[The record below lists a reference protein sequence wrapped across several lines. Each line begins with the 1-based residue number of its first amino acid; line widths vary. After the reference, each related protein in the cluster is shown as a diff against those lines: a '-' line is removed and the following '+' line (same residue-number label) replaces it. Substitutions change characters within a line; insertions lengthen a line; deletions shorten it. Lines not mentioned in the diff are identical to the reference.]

1 MASNADIA
9 EKDHLWMGTNY
20 RTRCKDGR
28 MRKIIFAIILLV
40 GFFGLFGPYDA
51 ITLMAAQQSAIA
63 LPQSVWP
70 HEKSDLPLDPE
81 MVFGRLDNGFRYV
94 LMQNQNPKDRVSVHL
109 NIQAGSANE
118 TDSQQGLAHF
128 LEHMLF
134 NGSEH
139 FKPGELVKY
148 FQSIGM
154 QFGADANAHTG
165 FFETVYDIF
174 LPDGHEENFRKGLL
188 VMQDYAKGALLLE
201 SEIERERKIILAEK
215 RQRDSASYRT
225 FVSGLMFELPDA
237 RITRRLPIGKEEVIQ
252 EATQADLKAYYDMW
266 YRPETMIL
274 VAVGAFDMDMASALI
289 SEYFASFSPR
299 AAAMPEIEFGDVQ
312 HKGVQVFHHHEAE
325 AGNTTVTI
333 EVLSKEPLRPDSLA
347 FRKGRIKKRIADQI
361 VQNRLDARIGTPKTP
376 GTSAG
381 IGSGLFVKQ
390 IAYAMISADGAPDE
404 WKALLGFLEQNLR
417 QALAYGFS
425 ASELERVKKD
435 VISNLEQADS
445 QKGTRDSKALARRM
459 MGALNS
465 NRVMLSPT
473 DEKDLMVPFVASLT
487 IDDINRAFRETWAQH
502 HRLIQVTGNADLS
515 QEGIEPASVILQSY
529 RESIQKS
536 ISPLTEKQNI
546 HFPYL
551 PEPVGMG
558 RIIKK
563 TIHDDLNIV
572 QIDFENGFRL
582 NLKKTDYKD
591 DEILATL
598 SFGKGRFSEP
608 PELAGL
614 TELAM
619 AVLNE
624 SGLGSLDRNALETAL
639 AGKQSQVVFGID
651 EAMFMLN
658 GESIPQE
665 LPLLFQLLYANIKD
679 PGFREEAF
687 DLVMS
692 QFDSQYKEI
701 SHTLEGVITLQGKR
715 FLAGGDSRFGL
726 PSHNAFKKLRLNDV
740 RNWIGRALSGSD
752 YELSVVG
759 DFDVD
764 SVIELAAQYFGML
777 PPAKKFHHERTGGP
791 VFPSG
796 KHLRVAVDTKIP
808 NGLVYVS
815 YATDDIWDIHK
826 TRRLNVL
833 ADVFSERMRIQIRE
847 KLGEAYS
854 PFAYNMASRIHDG
867 FGVFNVVVEVIPA
880 RARLVVDE
888 IQKIAED
895 LSLSEISTDEIKRSL
910 GPTLNSIKDMR
921 QRNGYWLKTVL
932 VGSKRNPEKIEWSRS
947 IVSDYAGITP
957 EDLETLSKR
966 FLVNDSAAFIEAL
979 PTVVD

>member
-1 MASNADIA
+1 M
-9 EKDHLWMGTNY
+9 
-20 RTRCKDGR
+20 CK
-28 MRKIIFAIILLV
+28 KIVFFLILLV
-40 GFFGLFGPYDA
+40 GLFGPIGFDDA
-51 ITLMAAQQSAIA
+51 ASLMAAEHTTMVSAQTA
-63 LPQSVWP
+63 WP
-70 HEKSDLPLDPE
+70 HEKSDLPPDPE
-81 MVFGRLDNGFRYV
+81 IVYGRLENGFRYV
-94 LMQNQNPKDRVSVHL
+94 LMQNQNPEDRVSMHL
-109 NIQAGSANE
+109 DIQAGSANE
-118 TDSQQGLAHF
+118 TDRQQGLAHF

-134 NGSEH
+134 NGSDH

-174 LPDGHEENFRKGLL
+174 LPDGQEESFRKGLL

-225 FVSGLMFELPDA
+225 FISGLMFELPRA
-237 RITRRLPIGKEEVIQ
+237 RITQRLPIGKEEIIQ
-252 EATQADLKAYYDMW
+252 QATQADLKAYYDTW

-274 VAVGAFDMDMASALI
+274 VAVGEFDMDMASVLI
-289 SEYFASFSPR
+289 SEYFSSFAPR
-299 AAAMPEIEFGDVQ
+299 TTEMPNIEFGDVQ
-312 HKGVQVFHHHEAE
+312 HKGVQVFYHHEAE

-333 EVLSKEPLRPDSLA
+333 EVLSKEPLKPDDLA
-347 FRKGRIKKRIADQI
+347 SRKERLKKRIADQI
-361 VQNRLDARIGTPKTP
+361 VQNRLDERIGTPETP

-390 IAYAMISADGAPDE
+390 IAYAMISADGAPHE
-404 WKALLGFLEQNLR
+404 WKTLLGFLEQTLR
-417 QALAYGFS
+417 QALAYGFT
-425 ASELERVKKD
+425 ASELERVQKD

-445 QKGTRDSKALARRM
+445 KKATRNSKALARGLI
-459 MGALNS
+459 GALNS
-465 NRVMLSPT
+465 DRVSLSPT
-473 DEKDLMVPFVASLT
+473 HKKDLMVPFVTSLT
-487 IDDINRAFRETWAQH
+487 VHDVNRAFKESWAQS

-515 QEGIEPASVILQSY
+515 QEGFEPATVILQSY

-536 ISPLTEKQNI
+536 ISPWTAKQNVQ
-546 HFPYL
+546 FPYL
-551 PEPVGMG
+551 LEPTGMG
-558 RIIKK
+558 QIIKK
-563 TIHDDLNIV
+563 TTHADLDIV

-591 DEILATL
+591 DEILAAL

-608 PELAGL
+608 PELPGL
-614 TELAM
+614 AELSI
-619 AVLNE
+619 AVVNE
-624 SGLGSLDRNALETAL
+624 SGLGSLDRSALEAAL

-658 GESIPQE
+658 GESIPEE
-665 LPLLFQLLYANIKD
+665 LPLLFQLMFAHIKD
-679 PGFREEAF
+679 PGFRKEAF

-692 QFDSQYKEI
+692 QFENQYKEI
-701 SHTLEGVITLQGKR
+701 SHTLDGVITLQGKR

-726 PSHNAFKKLRLNDV
+726 PSHEAFKKLRLDDV
-740 RNWIGRALSGSD
+740 RNWIGKTLSGSD
-752 YELSVVG
+752 FELSVVG

-764 SVIELAAQYFGML
+764 HVIELASKYFGML
-777 PPAKKFHHERTGGP
+777 PPPKNIPDERSDGP

-796 KHLRVAVDTKIP
+796 EHLRVTVDTKIP

-854 PFAYNMASRIHDG
+854 PFAYNMASRIHEG
-867 FGVFNVVVEVIPA
+867 YGVFNVVVEVIPA
-880 RARLVVDE
+880 RAQLVVDE
-888 IQKIAED
+888 IQKIADD
-895 LSLSEISTDEIKRSL
+895 LSLGGITTDEIKRSL

-921 QRNGYWLKTVL
+921 QRNGYWLRTVL
-932 VGSKRNPEKIEWSRS
+932 VGSKQNPEKIEWSRS
-947 IVSDYAGITP
+947 IISDYAAITSQ
-957 EDLETLSKR
+957 DLETLSKR
-966 FLVNDSAAFIEAL
+966 YLVNESAAFIEAL
-979 PTVVD
+979 PTIVD

>member
-1 MASNADIA
+1 M
-9 EKDHLWMGTNY
+9 
-20 RTRCKDGR
+20 CK
-28 MRKIIFAIILLV
+28 KIYFCLILLI
-40 GFFGLFGPYDA
+40 GFFGPLGLQDTA
-51 ITLMAAQQSAIA
+51 TLMAAQNDAMVLEQ
-63 LPQSVWP
+63 PVWP

-81 MVFGRLDNGFRYV
+81 IVYGRLENGFRYV
-94 LMQNQNPKDRVSVHL
+94 LMQNQNPKDRVSMHL

-134 NGSEH
+134 NGSDH

-165 FFETVYDIF
+165 FYETVYDIF
-174 LPDGHEENFRKGLL
+174 LPDGQEESFRKGLL

-201 SEIERERKIILAEK
+201 AEIERERKVILAEK
-215 RQRDSASYRT
+215 RQRDSAAYRT
-225 FVSGLMFELPDA
+225 FVSGLMFELPHA
-237 RITRRLPIGKEEVIQ
+237 RITQRLPIGIDTVIEQ
-252 EATQADLKAYYDMW
+252 ATQADLKTYYDTW

-274 VAVGAFDMDMASALI
+274 VAVGEFDMDMAPVLI
-289 SEYFASFSPR
+289 SEYFSSFAPR
-299 AAAMPEIEFGDVQ
+299 TAETPEIEFGDVQ

-325 AGNTTVTI
+325 TGNTTVTI
-333 EVLSKEPLRPDSLA
+333 EVLSKEPLKPDNLA
-347 FRKGRIKKRIADQI
+347 SRKERLKKRIADQI
-361 VQNRLDARIGTPKTP
+361 VQNRLDERIGTPGTP

-390 IAYAMISADGAPDE
+390 IAYAMISADGAPHE
-404 WKALLGFLEQNLR
+404 WKAMLGFLEQTLR
-417 QALAYGFS
+417 QALAYGFT

-445 QKGTRDSKALARRM
+445 QKATRNSKALARGLI
-459 MGALNS
+459 GALNS
-465 NRVMLSPT
+465 DRVSLSPT
-473 DEKDLMVPFVASLT
+473 HKKELMVPFVRSLT
-487 IDDINRAFRETWAQH
+487 VDDVNRAFKKSWAQP

-515 QEGIEPASVILQSY
+515 QEGFEPATIILASY

-536 ISPLTEKQNI
+536 ISPWTHQQNI
-546 HFPYL
+546 PFPYL
-551 PEPVGMG
+551 PEPAGMG
-558 RIIKK
+558 QIVKK
-563 TIHDDLNIV
+563 TTHDDLDII

-591 DEILATL
+591 DEILAAL

-608 PELAGL
+608 PELPGL
-614 TELAM
+614 AELST
-619 AVLNE
+619 AVVNE
-624 SGLGSLDRNALETAL
+624 SGLGSLDRSALEAAL

-651 EAMFMLN
+651 EAMFMVN
-658 GESIPQE
+658 GESIPEE
-665 LPLLFQLLYANIKD
+665 LPLLFQLMYAHIKD
-679 PGFREEAF
+679 PGFRKEAF

-692 QFDSQYKEI
+692 QFETQYKEI
-701 SHTLEGVITLQGKR
+701 SHTLDGVLTLQGKR

-726 PSHNAFKKLRLNDV
+726 PSYDVFKKLRLDDV
-740 RNWIGRALSGSD
+740 RNWIGKTLAGSD
-752 YELSVVG
+752 FELSVVG
-759 DFDVD
+759 DFDVEH
-764 SVIELAAQYFGML
+764 VIELASKYFGML
-777 PPAKKFHHERTGGP
+777 PPLKRFPDERRDGP

-796 KHLRVAVDTKIP
+796 EHLRVTVDTKIP

-854 PFAYNMASRIHDG
+854 PFAYNRASRIHEG
-867 FGVFNVVVEVIPA
+867 YGVFNAVVEVIPA
-880 RARLVVDE
+880 RARFVVDE

-895 LSLSEISTDEIKRSL
+895 LSRGGITTDEIERSL
-910 GPTLNSIKDMR
+910 GPTLNSIKDMQ

-932 VGSKRNPEKIEWSRS
+932 VGSKKNPEKIEWSRS
-947 IVSDYAGITP
+947 IIADYTAITSQ
-957 EDLETLSKR
+957 DLENLSKQY
-966 FLVNDSAAFIEAL
+966 LVNESAAFIEAL
-979 PTVVD
+979 PIIAD

>member
-1 MASNADIA
+1 M
-9 EKDHLWMGTNY
+9 
-20 RTRCKDGR
+20 CK
-28 MRKIIFAIILLV
+28 KIIISIILLV
-40 GFFGLFGPYDA
+40 GAFGPFGPHDA
-51 ITLMAAQQSAIA
+51 STLLAAQPGAMAAS
-63 LPQSVWP
+63 QSVWP
-70 HEKSDLPLDPE
+70 HEKSDLTLDPGI
-81 MVFGRLDNGFRYV
+81 VVGRLDNGFRYV
-94 LMQNQNPKDRVSVHL
+94 LMQNQNPKDRVSLHL

-139 FKPGELVKY
+139 FEPGELVKY

-174 LPDGHEENFRKGLL
+174 LPDGKKESFKKGLL

-201 SEIERERKIILAEK
+201 SEIERERKVILAEK

-237 RITRRLPIGKEEVIQ
+237 RITRRLPIGKEEIIQ
-252 EATQADLKAYYDMW
+252 QATRADLKAYYDTW
-266 YRPETMIL
+266 YRPETMML
-274 VAVGAFDMDMASALI
+274 VAVGAFDLDMAASLI
-289 SEYFASFSPR
+289 REYFASFSPR
-299 AAAMPEIEFGDVQ
+299 TAELPEFEFGEVQ

-333 EVLSKEPLRPDSLA
+333 EVLSKKPLRPDSLA
-347 FRKGRIKKRIADQI
+347 FRKERIKKRIADQI
-361 VQNRLDARIGTPKTP
+361 VQNRLDARIGKPNIP

-381 IGSGLFVKQ
+381 IGSGLFAKQ
-390 IAYAMISADGAPDE
+390 VAYAMISADGAPDE
-404 WKALLGFLEQNLR
+404 WKSLLGFLEQNLR
-417 QALAYGFS
+417 QALVFGFTS
-425 ASELERVKKD
+425 SELDRVKKD
-435 VISNLEQADS
+435 VISSLEQADS
-445 QKGTRDSKALARRM
+445 QKKTRDSQSLARHIIR
-459 MGALNS
+459 ALNS
-465 NRVMLSPT
+465 NRVILSPT

-487 IDDINRAFRETWAQH
+487 IDEVNRAFQETWAQH
-502 HRLIQVTGNADLS
+502 HRLIQVTGNVDFS
-515 QEGIEPASVILQSY
+515 QEDVEPDSVILQSY
-529 RESIQKS
+529 QVSIQKD
-536 ISPLTEKQNI
+536 ISPVMEKQDI
-546 HFPYL
+546 QFPYL
-551 PEPVGMG
+551 PEPAGKG
-558 RIIKK
+558 RIVKK
-563 TIHDDLNIV
+563 TSHDDLDII
-572 QIDFENGFRL
+572 QIDYENGFRL

-608 PELAGL
+608 LELAGL
-614 TELAM
+614 TELSI
-619 AVLNE
+619 AVVNE
-624 SGLGSLDRNALETAL
+624 SGLASLDKSALEAAL
-639 AGKQSQVVFGID
+639 AGTRSQVAFGID

-658 GESIPQE
+658 AESIPEE
-665 LPLLFQLLYANIKD
+665 LPLLFQLLYAHIKD

-687 DLVMS
+687 DLVMN
-692 QFDSQYKEI
+692 QFDNQYKEI
-701 SHTLEGVITLQGKR
+701 SHTLDGVISLQGKR
-715 FLAGGDSRFGL
+715 FLASGDSRFGL
-726 PSHNAFKKLRLNDV
+726 PSHDEFKKLRLNDV
-740 RNWIGRALSGSD
+740 RNWIGRALTGSA

-764 SVIELAAQYFGML
+764 QVVELASQYFGLL
-777 PPAKKFHHERTGGP
+777 PPAENVIPQRTGGP
-791 VFPSG
+791 VFPMG
-796 KHLRVAVDTKIP
+796 EHLRVTVDTKIP

-867 FGVFNVVVEVIPA
+867 YGVFNAVVEVVPA
-880 RARLVVDE
+880 RAQLVVDE
-888 IQKIAED
+888 IQKISQN
-895 LSLSEISTDEIKRSL
+895 LSLDGISPDEIARSL

-932 VGSKRNPEKIEWSRS
+932 VGSKRNPEKIEWSRT
-947 IVSDYAGITP
+947 IVSDYAAITS

-966 FLVNDSAAFIEAL
+966 YLVNDSAAFIVAL
-979 PTVVD
+979 PTEAD

>member
-1 MASNADIA
+1 
-9 EKDHLWMGTNY
+9 
-20 RTRCKDGR
+20 
-28 MRKIIFAIILLV
+28 MRKKIWVYLIILI
-40 GFFGLFGPYDA
+40 GFFGLFHAPDA
-51 ITLMAAQQSAIA
+51 DIFRVAPRVAHASVET
-63 LPQSVWP
+63 VWP
-70 HEKSDLPLDPE
+70 HEKSDLPLDSE
-81 MVFGRLDNGFRYV
+81 IVYGRLDNGFRYV
-94 LMQNQNPKDRVSVHL
+94 LMQNQNPKDRVSMHL

-118 TDSQQGLAHF
+118 ADNQQGLAHF

-165 FFETVYDIF
+165 FYETVYDIF
-174 LPDGHEENFRKGLL
+174 LPDGHEESVRKGLL

-201 SEIERERKIILAEK
+201 SEIERERKVILAEK

-237 RITRRLPIGKEEVIQ
+237 RITQRLPIGKEEIIQ
-252 EATQADLKAYYDMW
+252 QATQADLKAYYDTW

-274 VAVGAFDMDMASALI
+274 VAVGAFDMEMASALI

-299 AAAMPEIEFGDVQ
+299 ASEIPEIEFGDVQ
-312 HKGVQVFHHHEAE
+312 HKGVQGFYHHETE

-333 EVLSKEPLRPDSLA
+333 EVLSKIPLGIDNLA
-347 FRKGRIKKRIADQI
+347 FRKERVKKRIADQI
-361 VQNRLDARIGTPKTP
+361 VQNRLDANIGTPKAP

-381 IGSGLFVKQ
+381 VGSGLFVRQ

-404 WKALLGFLEQNLR
+404 WKSLLGYLERTLR
-417 QALAYGFS
+417 QALAYGFTT
-425 ASELERVKKD
+425 SELERVKKD
-435 VISNLEQADS
+435 IISNLEQADS
-445 QKGTRDSKALARRM
+445 QKETRDSKALARRIM
-459 MGALNS
+459 RALNS
-465 NRVMLSPT
+465 DRVLLSPR
-473 DEKDLMVPFVASLT
+473 DEKDLMVPFVTSLT
-487 IDDINRAFRETWAQH
+487 VDDVNRAFKKSWAQH

-515 QEGIEPASVILQSY
+515 QEGLEPATVILQSY
-529 RESIQKS
+529 QESIQKS
-536 ISPLTEKQNI
+536 ISPWTSKQDI
-546 HFPYL
+546 QFPYL
-551 PEPVGMG
+551 PEPVGTG

-563 TIHDDLNIV
+563 TIHDDLGIV
-572 QIDFENGFRL
+572 QIDYENGFRL
-582 NLKKTDYKD
+582 NLKQTDYKD
-591 DEILATL
+591 DEILASL

-614 TELAM
+614 AELSI
-619 AVLNE
+619 AVVNE
-624 SGLGSLDRNALETAL
+624 SGLGSLDRSALEAAL

-651 EAMFMLN
+651 EAMFVFN
-658 GESIPQE
+658 GESIPEE
-665 LPLLFQLLYANIKD
+665 LPLLFQLLYAHIKD

-687 DLVMS
+687 DLVIS
-692 QFDSQYKEI
+692 QFENQYEEI
-701 SHTLEGVITLQGKR
+701 SHTLDGVVTLQGKR

-726 PSHNAFKKLRLNDV
+726 PPHDDFKKLRLNDV
-740 RNWIGRALSGSD
+740 RNWIGRTLSGSEF
-752 YELSVVG
+752 ELSLVG

-764 SVIELAAQYFGML
+764 HVIKLASQYFGML
-777 PPAKKFHHERTGGP
+777 PSAKKIPHDRTGGP

-796 KHLRVAVDTKIP
+796 EHLRITVDTKIP

-867 FGVFNVVVEVIPA
+867 YGVFNAVVEVIPA
-880 RARLVVDE
+880 RAQLVVDE
-888 IQKIAED
+888 IQKIAQD
-895 LSLSEISTDEIKRSL
+895 LSLGTISPDEVKRSL

-947 IVSDYAGITP
+947 IVSDYAAITSG
-957 EDLETLSKR
+957 DLETLSKR
-966 FLVNDSAAFIEAL
+966 YLVNKNAAFIEAL
-979 PTVVD
+979 PTVMD

>member
-1 MASNADIA
+1 MH
-9 EKDHLWMGTNY
+9 K
-20 RTRCKDGR
+20 
-28 MRKIIFAIILLV
+28 KIWVYLIILI
-40 GFFGLFGPYDA
+40 GFVGLFHTPDA
-51 ITLMAAQQSAIA
+51 VIFRTA
-63 LPQSVWP
+63 PQLAHATVETVWP
-70 HEKSDLPLDPE
+70 HEESDLPLDAE
-81 MVFGRLDNGFRYV
+81 LVYGEFDNGFRYV
-94 LMQNQNPKDRVSVHL
+94 LMQNQNPKDRVSMHL

-118 TDSQQGLAHF
+118 TDNQQGLAHF

-165 FFETVYDIF
+165 FYETVYDIF
-174 LPDGHEENFRKGLL
+174 LPDGHEDSFRKGLL

-201 SEIERERKIILAEK
+201 SEIERERKVILAEK

-237 RITRRLPIGKEEVIQ
+237 RITQRLPIGKEEIIQ
-252 EATQADLKAYYDMW
+252 QASQADLKAYYDTW

-274 VAVGAFDMDMASALI
+274 VAVGAFDKDMAPALI

-299 AAAMPEIEFGDVQ
+299 TGDMPEIEFGDVQ
-312 HKGVQVFHHHEAE
+312 HKGVQGFYHHEAE

-333 EVLSKEPLRPDSLA
+333 EVLTKVPLRQDNLA
-347 FRKGRIKKRIADQI
+347 FRRERIKKRIADQI
-361 VQNRLDARIGTPKTP
+361 VQNRIDADIGTPKAP

-390 IAYAMISADGAPDE
+390 IAYAMISADGAPKE
-404 WKALLGFLEQNLR
+404 WKSLLGYLEQTLR
-417 QALAYGFS
+417 QALAYGFT

-435 VISNLEQADS
+435 IVSNLEQADN
-445 QKGTRDSKALARRM
+445 QKETRDSKALARRIM
-459 MGALNS
+459 RALNS
-465 NRVMLSPT
+465 DRVLLSPR
-473 DEKDLMVPFVASLT
+473 DEKDLMVPFVTSLT
-487 IDDINRAFRETWAQH
+487 VDDVNRTFKNTWAQD
-502 HRLIQVTGNADLS
+502 HRLIQVTGNVDLS
-515 QEGIEPASVILQSY
+515 QEGLEPAAVILQSY
-529 RESIQKS
+529 QESIQKS
-536 ISPLTEKQNI
+536 ISPWTAKQDI
-546 HFPYL
+546 QFPYL
-551 PEPVGMG
+551 PEPVGTG
-558 RIIKK
+558 RIVKK
-563 TIHDDLNIV
+563 TIHDDLDII
-572 QIDFENGFRL
+572 QIDYENGFRL
-582 NLKKTDYKD
+582 NLKKTDYKA
-591 DEILATL
+591 DEILASL

-614 TELAM
+614 AELSM
-619 AVLNE
+619 SVVNE
-624 SGLGSLDRNALETAL
+624 SGLGSLDRSALESAL
-639 AGKQSQVVFGID
+639 AGKQSQVVFGVD
-651 EAMFMLN
+651 EAMFAFN
-658 GESIPQE
+658 GETIPEE
-665 LPLLFQLLYANIKD
+665 LPLLFQLLYAHIKD

-692 QFDSQYKEI
+692 QFENQYEEI
-701 SHTLEGVITLQGKR
+701 SHTLDGVVSLHGKR

-726 PSHNAFKKLRLNDV
+726 PPYDDFKKLHLKDV
-740 RNWIGRALSGSD
+740 RNWIGKALSGSD
-752 YELSVVG
+752 FELSLVG

-764 SVIELAAQYFGML
+764 LVIKLASRYFGTL
-777 PPAKKFHHERTGGP
+777 PPAINNLPDRTGGP

-796 KHLRVAVDTKIP
+796 KYLRVSVDTKIP

-815 YATDDIWDIHK
+815 YATDDIWDIHR

-867 FGVFNVVVEVIPA
+867 YGVFNAIVEVVPA
-880 RARLVVDE
+880 RAQLVVDE
-888 IQKIAED
+888 IQKIARD
-895 LSLSEISTDEIKRSL
+895 LSQGSISSDEVERSL

-947 IVSDYAGITP
+947 IVSDYTAISSG
-957 EDLETLSKR
+957 DLKTLSKR
-966 FLVNDSAAFIEAL
+966 YLINEKAAFIEAL
-979 PTVVD
+979 PTTVD

>member
-1 MASNADIA
+1 MRGCAAFLEIRM
-9 EKDHLWMGTNY
+9 EI
-20 RTRCKDGR
+20 RCKDGR
-28 MRKIIFAIILLV
+28 MCKKIIFFFILLI
-40 GFFGLFGPYDA
+40 GFFGPFGPYDA
-51 ITLMAAQQSAIA
+51 VTLMAAQHDAVA
-63 LPQSVWP
+63 LPQSAWP

-94 LMQNQNPKDRVSVHL
+94 LMQNRNPKDRVSMHL

-201 SEIERERKIILAEK
+201 SEIERERKVILAEK

-237 RITRRLPIGKEEVIQ
+237 RITRRLPIGKEEIIQ
-252 EATQADLKAYYDMW
+252 QATQADLKAYYDTW

-299 AAAMPEIEFGDVQ
+299 TAEMPEIEFGDVQ

-347 FRKGRIKKRIADQI
+347 FRKERIKKRIADQI
-361 VQNRLDARIGTPKTP
+361 MQNRLDARIGTPKTP

-390 IAYAMISADGAPDE
+390 IAYAMISADGTPDE
-404 WKALLGFLEQNLR
+404 WKALLGFLEQQLR

-425 ASELERVKKD
+425 LPELERVKKD

-465 NRVMLSPT
+465 DRVMLSPT
-473 DEKDLMVPFVASLT
+473 DEKDLMVPFVTSLT
-487 IDDINRAFRETWAQH
+487 IDDVNRAFKKTWSQN

-515 QEGIEPASVILQSY
+515 REGIEPASAILQSY
-529 RESIQKS
+529 RESIQKN
-536 ISPLTEKQNI
+536 ISPLMEKQNI

-591 DEILATL
+591 DEILAAL

-614 TELAM
+614 AELAI

-624 SGLGSLDRNALETAL
+624 SGLGSLDRNSLEAAL

-692 QFDSQYKEI
+692 QFDSQYEEI

-726 PSHNAFKKLRLNDV
+726 PPHNAFKKLRLNDV

-764 SVIELAAQYFGML
+764 NVIELASQYFGML
-777 PPAKKFHHERTGGP
+777 PPAKKFQHERAGGP

-833 ADVFSERMRIQIRE
+833 ADVFSERMRVQIRE

-867 FGVFNVVVEVIPA
+867 FGVFNAVVEVIPA
-880 RARLVVDE
+880 RAQLVVDE
-888 IQKIAED
+888 IQKIAEG
-895 LSLSEISTDEIKRSL
+895 LSLGEISADEIKRSL

-947 IVSDYAGITP
+947 IVSDYAAITS

-966 FLVNDSAAFIEAL
+966 YLVNTSAAFIEAL

>member
-1 MASNADIA
+1 M
-9 EKDHLWMGTNY
+9 
-20 RTRCKDGR
+20 CK
-28 MRKIIFAIILLV
+28 KTIFSIILLV
-40 GFFGLFGPYDA
+40 GFFGIFGLHVTG
-51 ITLMAAQQSAIA
+51 TLMAAQHDAMAVSQSD
-63 LPQSVWP
+63 WP
-70 HEKSDLPLDPE
+70 HEKSDLPLDPAI
-81 MVFGRLDNGFRYV
+81 VVGRLDNGFRYV
-94 LMQNQNPKDRVSVHL
+94 LMQNQNPKDRVSMHL

-118 TDSQQGLAHF
+118 VDSQQGLAHF

-174 LPDGHEENFRKGLL
+174 LPDGHEESFQKGLL

-237 RITRRLPIGKEEVIQ
+237 RITRRLPIGKEEIIQ
-252 EATQADLKAYYDMW
+252 QATQAELKAYYDTW

-274 VAVGAFDMDMASALI
+274 VAVGAFDLNMAAVLI
-289 SEYFASFSPR
+289 SEYFASFSSR
-299 AAAMPEIEFGDVQ
+299 AAEIPEIEFGEVQ

-325 AGNTTVTI
+325 TGNTTVTI
-333 EVLSKEPLRPDSLA
+333 EVLSKKPLRPDTLT
-347 FRKGRIKKRIADQI
+347 FYKERIKKRIADQI
-361 VQNRLDARIGTPKTP
+361 VQNRLDARIGKPKTP

-381 IGSGLFVKQ
+381 IGSGLFVNQ
-390 IAYAMISADGAPDE
+390 IAYAMISADGAADE
-404 WKALLGFLEQNLR
+404 WKSLLGFLEQNLR
-417 QALAYGFS
+417 QALVFGFS

-435 VISNLEQADS
+435 IISNLEQADN
-445 QKGTRDSKALARRM
+445 QKGTRDSQKLSRHII
-459 MGALNS
+459 GALNS
-465 NRVMLSPT
+465 DRVMLSPT
-473 DEKDLMVPFVASLT
+473 DEKELMVPFVASLT
-487 IDDINRAFRETWAQH
+487 IDDVNRAFQETWAQP

-515 QEGIEPASVILQSY
+515 QEGIEPASAILQSY
-529 RESIQKS
+529 QESIQKK
-536 ISPLTEKQNI
+536 ISAAMEKQDI
-546 HFPYL
+546 KFPYL
-551 PEPVGMG
+551 PEPAGRG

-563 TIHDDLNIV
+563 TTHDDLDII
-572 QIDFENGFRL
+572 QIDYENGFRL
-582 NLKKTDYKD
+582 NLKKTDFKD

-608 PELAGL
+608 SELAGL
-614 TELAM
+614 AELSI
-619 AVLNE
+619 AVVNE
-624 SGLGSLDRNALETAL
+624 SGLGSLDRSALDAAL
-639 AGKQSQVVFGID
+639 AGTQSQVVFGID

-658 GESIPQE
+658 GESIPEE
-665 LPLLFQLLYANIKD
+665 LPLLFQLLYAYIKD

-687 DLVMS
+687 DLVMN
-692 QFDSQYKEI
+692 QFENQYEEI
-701 SHTLEGVITLQGKR
+701 SHTLDGVITLQGKR

-726 PSHNAFKKLRLNDV
+726 PSHDGFKKLRLNDV
-740 RNWIGRALSGSD
+740 RNWIGRVLSGSG

-759 DFDVD
+759 DFDSD
-764 SVIELAAQYFGML
+764 QAIELASQYFGML
-777 PPAKKFHHERTGGP
+777 PPAENMPPQRTDGP

-796 KHLRVAVDTKIP
+796 EHLRVAVDTKIP
-808 NGLVYVS
+808 NGMVYVS
-815 YATDDIWDIHK
+815 YATDDMWDIHK

-854 PFAYNMASRIHDG
+854 PFAYNMASRIHEG
-867 FGVFNVVVEVIPA
+867 YGVFNAVVEVVPA
-880 RARLVVDE
+880 RAQLVVDE

-895 LSLSEISTDEIKRSL
+895 LSLGGISPDEITRSL

-932 VGSKRNPEKIEWSRS
+932 VGSKQNPEKIEWSRS
-947 IVSDYAGITP
+947 IVSDYTAITS

-966 FLVNDSAAFIEAL
+966 YLVNDSAAFIVAL

>member
-1 MASNADIA
+1 M
-9 EKDHLWMGTNY
+9 
-20 RTRCKDGR
+20 CK
-28 MRKIIFAIILLV
+28 KIKWFFILLIV
-40 GFFGLFGPYDA
+40 FFSPFLPHGSGTIISGLPEA
-51 ITLMAAQQSAIA
+51 MAVSS
-63 LPQSVWP
+63 SVWP
-70 HEKSDLPLDPE
+70 HEKTDLPLDSE
-81 MVFGRLDNGFRYV
+81 IVCGRLDNGFRYV
-94 LMQNQNPKDRVSVHL
+94 LMQNQNPKDRVSMHL

-118 TDSQQGLAHF
+118 TASQQGLAHF

-165 FFETVYDIF
+165 FYETVYDIF
-174 LPDGHEENFRKGLL
+174 LPDGHEESFRKGLL
-188 VMQDYAKGALLLE
+188 VMQDYAKGALLLD
-201 SEIERERKIILAEK
+201 SEIERERKVILAEK

-237 RITRRLPIGKEEVIQ
+237 RITQRLPIGKEEIIQ
-252 EATQADLKAYYDMW
+252 QATQADLKAYYDTW

-274 VAVGAFDMDMASALI
+274 VAVGAFDLDMASTLI
-289 SEYFASFSPR
+289 SEYFASFTPR
-299 AAAMPEIEFGDVQ
+299 TGDIPEIEFGDVQ
-312 HKGVQVFHHHEAE
+312 HKGVQGFYHHEAE

-333 EVLSKEPLRPDSLA
+333 EVLNKVPLRQDNLS
-347 FRKGRIKKRIADQI
+347 FRRERIKKRIADQI
-361 VQNRLDARIGTPKTP
+361 VQNRVDAHIGTPEAP

-390 IAYAMISADGAPDE
+390 IAYAMISADGAPGE
-404 WKALLGFLEQNLR
+404 WKSLLGYLEQTLR
-417 QALAYGFS
+417 QALAYGFT

-435 VISNLEQADS
+435 IISNLEQADS
-445 QKGTRDSKALARRM
+445 QKGTRDSKALARRI

-465 NRVMLSPT
+465 DRVLLSPR
-473 DEKDLMVPFVASLT
+473 DAKDLMVPFVTSLT
-487 IDDINRAFRETWAQH
+487 VDDVNRAFKKTWAQH
-502 HRLIQVTGNADLS
+502 HRLIQVTGNADFS
-515 QEGIEPASVILQSY
+515 QEGLEPATVILQSY
-529 RESIQKS
+529 QESIQKS
-536 ISPLTEKQNI
+536 ISPWTDKQDI
-546 HFPYL
+546 QFPYL

-563 TIHDDLNIV
+563 KIHDDLDII
-572 QIDFENGFRL
+572 QIDYENGFRL
-582 NLKKTDYKD
+582 NLKKTNFKD
-591 DEILATL
+591 DEILASL

-614 TELAM
+614 AELSI
-619 AVLNE
+619 AVVNE
-624 SGLGSLDRNALETAL
+624 SGLGSLDRSTLEAAL

-651 EAMFMLN
+651 EAMFVFN
-658 GESIPQE
+658 GESIPEE
-665 LPLLFQLLYANIKD
+665 LPLLFQLLYAHIED
-679 PGFREEAF
+679 PGYREEAF

-692 QFDSQYKEI
+692 QFKNQYEEI
-701 SHTLEGVITLQGKR
+701 SHTLDGVVSLQGKR

-726 PSHNAFKKLRLNDV
+726 PPHDDFKKLRLNDI
-740 RNWIGRALSGSD
+740 RNWIGKALSGSD
-752 YELSVVG
+752 FELSLVG

-764 SVIELAAQYFGML
+764 HVIKLASQYFGML
-777 PPAKKFHHERTGGP
+777 PSAKNNPPDRTGGP

-796 KHLRVAVDTKIP
+796 EHLRVTVDTKIP

-815 YATDDIWDIHK
+815 YATDDIWDIHR
-826 TRRLNVL
+826 TRRLYVL

-867 FGVFNVVVEVIPA
+867 YGVFNAVVEVIPA
-880 RARLVVDE
+880 RAQLVVDE
-888 IQKIAED
+888 IQKIARD
-895 LSLSEISTDEIKRSL
+895 LSQGTISPDEIKRSL

-947 IVSDYAGITP
+947 IVSDYAAITSG
-957 EDLETLSKR
+957 DLKTLSKR
-966 FLVNDSAAFIEAL
+966 YLINENAAFIEAL

>member
-1 MASNADIA
+1 M
-9 EKDHLWMGTNY
+9 
-20 RTRCKDGR
+20 CK
-28 MRKIIFAIILLV
+28 KIIFSIILLV
-40 GFFGLFGPYDA
+40 GIFGLFGPHDA
-51 ITLMAAQQSAIA
+51 ITLLAAQPGATAAS
-63 LPQSVWP
+63 QSVWP
-70 HEKSDLPLDPE
+70 HEKSDLTLDPGI
-81 MVFGRLDNGFRYV
+81 VVGRLDNGFRYV
-94 LMQNQNPKDRVSVHL
+94 LMQNQNPKDRVSLHL

-139 FKPGELVKY
+139 FEPGELVKY

-174 LPDGHEENFRKGLL
+174 LPDGKKESFKKGLL

-201 SEIERERKIILAEK
+201 SEIERERKVILAEK

-237 RITRRLPIGKEEVIQ
+237 RITRRLPIGKEEIIQ
-252 EATQADLKAYYDMW
+252 QATRADLKAYYDTW
-266 YRPETMIL
+266 YRPETMML
-274 VAVGAFDMDMASALI
+274 VAVGAFDLDMAASLI
-289 SEYFASFSPR
+289 REYFASFSPR
-299 AAAMPEIEFGDVQ
+299 TGEIPEFEFGEVQ

-333 EVLSKEPLRPDSLA
+333 EVLSKKPLRPDSLA
-347 FRKGRIKKRIADQI
+347 FRKERIKKRIADQI
-361 VQNRLDARIGTPKTP
+361 VQNRLDARIGKPDIP

-381 IGSGLFVKQ
+381 IGSGLFAKQ

-404 WKALLGFLEQNLR
+404 WKSLLGFLEQNLR
-417 QALAYGFS
+417 QALVFGFTS
-425 ASELERVKKD
+425 SELDRVKKD
-435 VISNLEQADS
+435 VISSLEQADS
-445 QKGTRDSKALARRM
+445 EKKTRDSQSLARHII
-459 MGALNS
+459 GALNS
-465 NRVMLSPT
+465 DCVIVSPT
-473 DEKDLMVPFVASLT
+473 DEKDLMLPFVASLT
-487 IDDINRAFRETWAQH
+487 LDDVNRAFRDTWAQH

-515 QEGIEPASVILQSY
+515 QEDLEPDSVILQSY
-529 RESIQKS
+529 QESIQED
-536 ISPLTEKQNI
+536 ISPVMEKQGI
-546 HFPYL
+546 QFPYL
-551 PEPVGMG
+551 AEPTGRG
-558 RIIKK
+558 RIVKK
-563 TIHDDLNIV
+563 TSHDDLGIT
-572 QIDFENGFRL
+572 QIDYENGFRL

-608 PELAGL
+608 LELAGL
-614 TELAM
+614 TELSI
-619 AVLNE
+619 AVVNE
-624 SGLGSLDRNALETAL
+624 SGLGSLDKSALEAAL
-639 AGKQSQVVFGID
+639 AGTQSQVVFGID

-658 GESIPQE
+658 AESIPEE
-665 LPLLFQLLYANIKD
+665 LPLLFQLLYAHIKD

-687 DLVMS
+687 DLVMN
-692 QFDSQYKEI
+692 QFDNQYKEI
-701 SHTLEGVITLQGKR
+701 SHTLDGVVSLQGKR

-726 PSHNAFKKLRLNDV
+726 PSHDEFKKLRLNDV
-740 RNWIGRALSGSD
+740 RNWIGRALTGSA

-764 SVIELAAQYFGML
+764 QVVELASQYFGL
-777 PPAKKFHHERTGGP
+777 VPPAENAVPQRAGGP

-796 KHLRVAVDTKIP
+796 EHLRVTVDTKIP

-867 FGVFNVVVEVIPA
+867 YGVFNAVVEVVPA
-880 RARLVVDE
+880 RAQLVVDE
-888 IQKIAED
+888 IQKIAQD
-895 LSLSEISTDEIKRSL
+895 LSLDGISPDEIARSL

-932 VGSKRNPEKIEWSRS
+932 VGSKRNPEKIEWSRT
-947 IVSDYAGITP
+947 IVSDYAAITS
-957 EDLETLSKR
+957 EDLKTLSKR
-966 FLVNDSAAFIEAL
+966 YLVNDSAAFIVAL
-979 PTVVD
+979 PTVTD

>member
-1 MASNADIA
+1 M
-9 EKDHLWMGTNY
+9 
-20 RTRCKDGR
+20 CK
-28 MRKIIFAIILLV
+28 KILFFLILLV
-40 GFFGLFGPYDA
+40 GFFGPLGFQDA
-51 ITLMAAQQSAIA
+51 ATLMAAQPDVMVLEQT
-63 LPQSVWP
+63 VWP
-70 HEKSDLPLDPE
+70 HEKSDLLPDPE
-81 MVFGRLDNGFRYV
+81 IVYGRLENGFRYV
-94 LMQNQNPKDRVSVHL
+94 LMQNQNPEDRVSMHL
-109 NIQAGSANE
+109 DIQAGSANE
-118 TDSQQGLAHF
+118 TDRQQGLAHF

-134 NGSEH
+134 NGSDH

-174 LPDGHEENFRKGLL
+174 LPDGQEESFRKGLL

-201 SEIERERKIILAEK
+201 AEIERERKIILAEK

-225 FVSGLMFELPDA
+225 FVSGLMFELPHA
-237 RITRRLPIGKEEVIQ
+237 RITQRLPIGIDAVIQ
-252 EATQADLKAYYDMW
+252 QATQADLKAYYDTW

-274 VAVGAFDMDMASALI
+274 VAVGEFDMGRAPVLI
-289 SEYFASFSPR
+289 SEYFSSFAPR
-299 AAAMPEIEFGDVQ
+299 TAEMPEIEFGDVQ

-333 EVLSKEPLRPDSLA
+333 EVLSKEPLKPDDLA
-347 FRKGRIKKRIADQI
+347 SRKERLKKRIADQI
-361 VQNRLDARIGTPKTP
+361 VQNRLDERIGTPEIP

-390 IAYAMISADGAPDE
+390 IAYAMISADGAPHE
-404 WKALLGFLEQNLR
+404 WKALLGFLEQTLR
-417 QALAYGFS
+417 QALAYGFT

-445 QKGTRDSKALARRM
+445 QKATRNSKALARGLI
-459 MGALNS
+459 GALNS
-465 NRVMLSPT
+465 DRVSLSPT
-473 DEKDLMVPFVASLT
+473 LKKDLMVPFVISLT
-487 IDDINRAFRETWAQH
+487 VDDVNRAFKKSWAQP

-515 QEGIEPASVILQSY
+515 QEGFEPATVILQSY

-536 ISPLTEKQNI
+536 ISPWTAKQDI
-546 HFPYL
+546 QFPYL
-551 PEPVGMG
+551 PEPAGMG
-558 RIIKK
+558 QIVKK
-563 TIHDDLNIV
+563 TTHADLDIV

-591 DEILATL
+591 DEILAAL

-608 PELAGL
+608 PELPGL
-614 TELAM
+614 AELSI
-619 AVLNE
+619 AVVNE
-624 SGLGSLDRNALETAL
+624 SGLGTLDRSALEAAL

-651 EAMFMLN
+651 EAMFMVN
-658 GESIPQE
+658 GESIPEE
-665 LPLLFQLLYANIKD
+665 LALLFQLLYTHIQD
-679 PGFREEAF
+679 PGFRKEAF

-692 QFDSQYKEI
+692 QFENQYKEI
-701 SHTLEGVITLQGKR
+701 SHTLDGVITLQGKR

-726 PSHNAFKKLRLNDV
+726 PSHDVFKKLRLDDV
-740 RNWIGRALSGSD
+740 RKWIGRTLSGSD
-752 YELSVVG
+752 FELSVVG

-764 SVIELAAQYFGML
+764 HVIELASKYFGML
-777 PPAKKFHHERTGGP
+777 PPQKNIPDERTDGP

-796 KHLRVAVDTKIP
+796 EHLRVTVDTKIP

-854 PFAYNMASRIHDG
+854 PFAYNMASRIHEDY
-867 FGVFNVVVEVIPA
+867 GVFNAVVEVIPA
-880 RARLVVDE
+880 RAQIVVDE
-888 IQKIAED
+888 IQKIAQD
-895 LSLSEISTDEIKRSL
+895 LSLGGITTDEIKRSL

-921 QRNGYWLKTVL
+921 QRNGYWLRTVL

-947 IVSDYAGITP
+947 IVSDYAAITSQ
-957 EDLETLSKR
+957 DLETLSR
-966 FLVNDSAAFIEAL
+966 RYLVNESAAFIEAL
-979 PTVVD
+979 PTLAD